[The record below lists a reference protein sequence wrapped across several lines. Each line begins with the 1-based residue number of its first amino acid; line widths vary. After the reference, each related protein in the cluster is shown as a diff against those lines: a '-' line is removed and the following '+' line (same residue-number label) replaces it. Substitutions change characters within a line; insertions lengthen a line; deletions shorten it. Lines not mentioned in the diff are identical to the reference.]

1 MVLPVHT
8 PSDFSIDVLSEL
20 IAVSSRGSH
29 KEVYVIRKDR
39 VGVELYTEELLVTSE
54 DTAYELGVFRSRH
67 KPHLS
72 SNRAYG
78 NKAVERGV
86 FGT

>member
-1 MVLPVHT
+1 M
-8 PSDFSIDVLSEL
+8 
-20 IAVSSRGSH
+20 
-29 KEVYVIRKDR
+29 IRKDR
-39 VGVELYTEELLVTSE
+39 VCVELYTEELLVASE
-54 DTAYELGVFRSRH
+54 DTANELGVFTSRH

-86 FGT
+86 FGAKRISHDRELFGESSPSRS